1 MEEGGGAG
9 SGGRVGQK
17 LISRG
22 DKYNDASKGRKT
34 KTRKKIEI
42 NRRMQKKGEEIAKKK
57 MCCIFLKRINL
68 KPIYVQKWRDENHF
82 PSPMRNPN
90 IFFCE

>member
-1 MEEGGGAG
+1 MGFLEGFWRGGAG

-42 NRRMQKKGEEIAKKK
+42 NRRMQKKGEEIAKK
-57 MCCIFLKRINL
+57 
-68 KPIYVQKWRDENHF
+68 NHVLH
-82 PSPMRNPN
+82 
-90 IFFCE
+90 FF